1 MYAVFGTDMPLAVRV
16 VVAIVVV
23 IALICAI
30 GYLVHRFGAGA
41 LNAASAVRGRQP
53 RLAVIDAAAVD
64 GRRRLI
70 LIRRDNVEHL
80 IMIGGP
86 SDVVIEPN
94 IVRATAA
101 APARETPPARAA
113 DMLPRATLAE
123 GSMWPLPSEPMPRAS
138 RLTPPPAP
146 QPDETDAAWSM
157 HPEAAPRTVPDGE
170 PRIAREREPRPALD
184 RELRSATEREPRVV
198 RSTPERELRVA
209 AEREPRATTD
219 SEPNVASEREARSS
233 PATASRPAIDGTT
246 RGPNSERLAGLAAD
260 LSRTYLEPA
269 PTSPPP
275 PPPPGRSA
283 DARRTPP
290 SPVQP
295 LTESD
300 EQNLAEM
307 ALQLE
312 SALQR
317 QRPATGPAVV
327 PPAPRAEA
335 KSETK
340 SEIKSDARP
349 DTKSDAKS
357 DTKPAAKTA
366 VKSFDNLEQEMASLL
381 GRPPGKS

>member
-64 GRRRLI
+64 GRRRLL

-94 IVRATAA
+94 IVRAAAA
-101 APARETPPARAA
+101 APVREAPPARAA
-113 DMLPRATLAE
+113 DMLPRAVPLAE

-146 QPDETDAAWSM
+146 QPDETGAAWSM
-157 HPEAAPRTVPDGE
+157 HPEAAPRTVPDSE
-170 PRIAREREPRPALD
+170 PRAGREPRPALD
-184 RELRSATEREPRVV
+184 RELRIATEREARVV
-198 RSTPERELRVA
+198 RSTPEREPRVT
-209 AEREPRATTD
+209 AEREPRAITD
-219 SEPNVASEREARSS
+219 SDLNVASEREARSS
-233 PATASRPAIDGTT
+233 PATASRPALDGTT

-275 PPPPGRSA
+275 PPPPGRNA
-283 DARRTPP
+283 ETRRTPP

-317 QRPATGPAVV
+317 QRPATAPAIV
-327 PPAPRAEA
+327 PPTPRAEA

-340 SEIKSDARP
+340 SEIKSDAKPETKP
-349 DTKSDAKS
+349 DTKS
-357 DTKPAAKTA
+357 DTKPAAKTP

-381 GRPPGKS
+381 GRPSGKG